1 MVLSQDQLTMSC
13 ILPIPNNIGD
23 SCKSPLTTVF
33 LPIFEQKCMNATSNN
48 LRLAVLIDADNTFKV
63 IDLIDQLFEEI
74 SKFGDASIRRIY
86 GDWTQ
91 NQLSRWKEILPK
103 HAIQPIQQYA
113 NTKGKNAT
121 DSALIIDAMDLLYT
135 APLDGFCI
143 VSSDSDF
150 TRLAIR
156 LRESGKLVYGFG
168 EKKTPESLQAA
179 CNEFKY
185 FEILPQNEQANS
197 DEDVV
202 KQASDVSEK
211 PKVNTKK
218 KAPKTTAMSSELSAT
233 PDTKKSSKELAGD
246 TKLVSLIRSAIEAL
260 SDDNGF
266 AYMGEVKKHI
276 VKNFSAFDSRNYGYA
291 KFSDLIKTI
300 GLFEADIQNQR
311 IKDKRKNK

>member
-1 MVLSQDQLTMSC
+1 MSA
-13 ILPIPNNIGD
+13 D
-23 SCKSPLTTVF
+23 S
-33 LPIFEQKCMNATSNN
+33 SNP
-48 LRLAVLIDADNTFKV
+48 RLAVLIDADNTFKV
-63 IDLIDQLFEEI
+63 IDILDELFEEI
-74 SKFGDASIRRIY
+74 SKFGDASVRRIY

-91 NQLSRWKEILPK
+91 NQLSRWKEMLPK

-156 LRESGKLVYGFG
+156 FRESGKLVYGFG

-185 FEILPQNEQANS
+185 FEILSQN
-197 DEDVV
+197 
-202 KQASDVSEK
+202 KQVESESN
-211 PKVNTKK
+211 PAARTTNTSGKSKAGLEKK
-218 KAPKTTAMSSELSAT
+218 TQKSETSSSESVT
-233 PDTKKSSKELAGD
+233 ITVTKKSPKELARD

-260 SDDNGF
+260 SDEDGF
-266 AYMGEVKKHI
+266 AHMGEVKKHI
-276 VKNFSAFDSRNYGYA
+276 VKNFSAFDSRNYGYS

-300 GLFEADIQNQR
+300 GLFEVDTQNQR
-311 IKDKRKNK
+311 IRDKRKK

>member
-1 MVLSQDQLTMSC
+1 MSA
-13 ILPIPNNIGD
+13 D
-23 SCKSPLTTVF
+23 S
-33 LPIFEQKCMNATSNN
+33 SNP
-48 LRLAVLIDADNTFKV
+48 RLAVLIDADNTFKV
-63 IDLIDQLFEEI
+63 IDILDELFEEI
-74 SKFGDASIRRIY
+74 SKFGDASVRRIY

-91 NQLSRWKEILPK
+91 NQLSRWKEMLPK

-156 LRESGKLVYGFG
+156 FRESGKLVYGFG

-185 FEILPQNEQANS
+185 FEILSQN
-197 DEDVV
+197 
-202 KQASDVSEK
+202 KQVESESNPAAQTTNISGK
-211 PKVNTKK
+211 SKAGQEKK
-218 KAPKTTAMSSELSAT
+218 TQKSETSSSESAT
-233 PDTKKSSKELAGD
+233 ITVTKRSPKELARD

-260 SDDNGF
+260 SDEDGF
-266 AYMGEVKKHI
+266 AHMGEVKKHI
-276 VKNFSAFDSRNYGYA
+276 VKNFSAFDSRNYGYS

-300 GLFEADIQNQR
+300 GLFEVDTQNQR
-311 IKDKRKNK
+311 IMDKRKK

>member
-1 MVLSQDQLTMSC
+1 MITDKDN
-13 ILPIPNNIGD
+13 P
-23 SCKSPLTTVF
+23 
-33 LPIFEQKCMNATSNN
+33 
-48 LRLAVLIDADNTFKV
+48 RLAVLIDADNTFKV
-63 IDLIDQLFEEI
+63 IDIIDELFEEI
-74 SKFGDASIRRIY
+74 SKFGDASVRRIY

-156 LRESGKLVYGFG
+156 FRESGKQVYGFG
-168 EKKTPESLQAA
+168 EEKTPESLRSA

-185 FEILPQNEQANS
+185 FEILSQNKVVDTGITDQTQADNLP
-197 DEDVV
+197 
-202 KQASDVSEK
+202 EK
-211 PKVNTKK
+211 S
-218 KAPKTTAMSSELSAT
+218 KTSPEIIPAKTSAT
-233 PDTKKSSKELAGD
+233 ATDTSSAPGIKKSSKELAMD
-246 TKLVSLIRSAIEAL
+246 TKLVTLIRSAIEAL
-260 SDDNGF
+260 SDEDDGF
-266 AYMGEVKKHI
+266 AHMGEVKKHI
-276 VKNFSAFDSRNYGYA
+276 VKNFSAFDSRNYGYG

-300 GLFEADIQNQR
+300 GLFEVDTQKQR
-311 IKDKRKNK
+311 IKDKRKK

>member
-1 MVLSQDQLTMSC
+1 MST
-13 ILPIPNNIGD
+13 D
-23 SCKSPLTTVF
+23 
-33 LPIFEQKCMNATSNN
+33 SNN
-48 LRLAVLIDADNTFKV
+48 PRLAVLIDADNTFKV
-63 IDLIDQLFEEI
+63 IDIMDELFEEI
-74 SKFGDASIRRIY
+74 SKFGDASVRRIY

-91 NQLSRWKEILPK
+91 NQMSRWKEILPK

-156 LRESGKLVYGFG
+156 FRESGKLVYGFG

-185 FEILPQNEQANS
+185 FEILSQNKQL
-197 DEDVV
+197 DV
-202 KQASDVSEK
+202 E
-211 PKVNTKK
+211 
-218 KAPKTTAMSSELSAT
+218 SSLSA
-233 PDTKKSSKELAGD
+233 PREEVLDKASVNLKKPAAKAMVPSTEAANAPGTRKSPKELAMD

-260 SDDNGF
+260 SDEEGY
-266 AYMGEVKKHI
+266 AHMGEVKKHI

-300 GLFEADIQNQR
+300 GLFEIESQKQR
-311 IKDKRKNK
+311 MKDKRKK